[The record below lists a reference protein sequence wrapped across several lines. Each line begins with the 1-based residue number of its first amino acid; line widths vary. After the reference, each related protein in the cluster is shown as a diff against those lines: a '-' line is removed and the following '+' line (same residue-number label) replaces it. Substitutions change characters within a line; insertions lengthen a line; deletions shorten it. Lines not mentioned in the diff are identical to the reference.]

1 MNPDQ
6 QLANVVSQAG
16 LEDLA
21 KAIQGNTNFH
31 CVIEITGDQ
40 RCAELA
46 EIHRRQQLF
55 SDAAAIALALS
66 FAAIVG
72 EIAVIFVAVVGARY
86 RRLRSTSPLDGA
98 VARHDGVLTDG

>member
-6 QLANVVSQAG
+6 QLANLVRQAG

-31 CVIEITGDQ
+31 CVIEATGPQ

-72 EIAVIFVAVVGARY
+72 QIAVIFVAVVGSRC
-86 RRLRSTSPLDGA
+86 RRMRSTRPLDGT
-98 VARHDGVLTDG
+98 VVRHDGVLTDG